1 MKTKMLTYF
10 LMILAALSLVSCE
23 KNPITRLQDPVPDG
37 ALNAWSGILRVY
49 DDDLRTGGN
58 VEFIPSD
65 LSPPDNT
72 MTIDFKVT
80 EQNPPEGVN
89 CLKYTWNGNDI
100 FWNSPFAPANG
111 LEHSFGG
118 VTLIVATHFSLY
130 DSTPAKDLRPGG
142 YTHVSFKA
150 KAVIDNDTT
159 VKFEGP
165 VGESAKTHDFVRV
178 NSTQIS
184 DTDWTDY
191 QFPVSQN
198 DLSQVKDYFKIVI
211 EYQKG
216 VSGPAGVGGVVY
228 VDDIRY
234 ER

>member
-1 MKTKMLTYF
+1 MKIK
-10 LMILAALSLVSCE
+10 ILVYCLLALVVLSLVSCE
-23 KNPITRLQDPVPDG
+23 KNPISRLQDPIPDG
-37 ALNAWSGILRVY
+37 ALSAWSGILRVY

-65 LSPPDNT
+65 LAPPNNN

-89 CLKYTWNGNDI
+89 CLKYTWNGQEV
-100 FWNSPFAPANG
+100 FWDSPLAPANKM
-111 LEHSFGG
+111 EHSYGG

-130 DSTPAKDLRPGG
+130 NSTPAKDLRPGG
-142 YTHVSFKA
+142 YTHISFKA
-150 KAVIDNDTT
+150 KAVMDSDTT
-159 VKFEGP
+159 IKFEGP
-165 VGESAKTHDFVRV
+165 VGESSKTHDFLRV
-178 NSTQIS
+178 TNTQIS
-184 DTDWTDY
+184 AFDWTAY
-191 QFPVSQN
+191 QFPVSQT
-198 DLSQVKDYFKIVI
+198 DLSQVKDFFKIVI

-216 VSGPAGVGGVVY
+216 VSGPAGDGGVVY